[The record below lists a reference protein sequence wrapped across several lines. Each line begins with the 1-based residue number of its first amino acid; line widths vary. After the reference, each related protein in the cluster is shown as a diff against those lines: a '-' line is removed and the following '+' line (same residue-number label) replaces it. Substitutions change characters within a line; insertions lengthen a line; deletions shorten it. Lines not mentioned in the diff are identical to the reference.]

1 MQWHPIFVS
10 LLRSLVEDHYE
21 VQTNLPVGDLPRE
34 ADIVLVRRIS
44 EASPPFTTLLH
55 YLTTWNIIEFKGRSV
70 SARIRDLD
78 LLVELGLGVDRKLN
92 EDRTREGLGT
102 LAPTEVSFWYIVNH
116 IGQRFLDEA
125 RTILGS
131 LEEASPGVWRSQIL
145 SRPVFLID
153 SVGVTVDRESV
164 AIHLVGEESPE
175 IEQNLARVIVG
186 ETGYWERFAHFLG
199 SCHPNIY
206 EEVRSMATSTDKSGD
221 LDLRPFVDKLG
232 VAKYLEPVKLEEMID
247 NAGPKKV
254 IETLGMKKIVEEAG
268 VENIFETCSPEE
280 RKRFVELY
288 LRGESSS

>member
-44 EASPPFTTLLH
+44 EALPPFQTLLH

-102 LAPTEVSFWYIVNH
+102 LAPAEVSFWYIVNH

-125 RTILGS
+125 RTILGT

-175 IEQNLARVIVG
+175 IEQELARVIVG
-186 ETGYWERFAHFLG
+186 EPGYWERFAHFLN

-206 EEVRSMATSTDKSGD
+206 EEVRRMATSTNKSGD
-221 LDLRPFVDKLG
+221 LDLRPFVDQLG
-232 VAKYLEPVKLEEMID
+232 LAQYLAPIGPGEVLETM
-247 NAGPKKV
+247 
-254 IETLGMKKIVEEAG
+254 G
-268 VENIFETCSPEE
+268 VEQILAELSAEDRKRLAKEYLANMSSEE
-280 RKRFVELY
+280 RQRFI
-288 LRGESSS
+288 ESFG

>member
-1 MQWHPIFVS
+1 MQWHPIFVN
-10 LLRSLVEDHYE
+10 LLRSLVQDHYE

-44 EASPPFTTLLH
+44 DQPPPFQTLLH
-55 YLTTWNIIEFKGRSV
+55 YLTTWNVIEFKGRSV
-70 SARIRDLD
+70 SARLRDLD

-92 EDRTREGLGT
+92 EERVRQEQEQ
-102 LAPTEVSFWYIVNH
+102 LAPAEVSFWTIVNH
-116 IGQRFLDEA
+116 LGQRFLDEA
-125 RTILGS
+125 RTILGG

-153 SVGVTVDRESV
+153 SVGVAVDRETV

-175 IEQNLARVIVG
+175 IEQELARVIV
-186 ETGYWERFAHFLG
+186 EEPGYWKVFGEFLR
-199 SCHPNIY
+199 SMHPNIF
-206 EEVRSMATSTDKSGD
+206 EEATRMAPKEQSGEWN
-221 LDLRPFVDKLG
+221 LRPFVDKLG

-268 VENIFETCSPEE
+268 VENIFDTFSPEE
-280 RKRFVELY
+280 RKRFMELY